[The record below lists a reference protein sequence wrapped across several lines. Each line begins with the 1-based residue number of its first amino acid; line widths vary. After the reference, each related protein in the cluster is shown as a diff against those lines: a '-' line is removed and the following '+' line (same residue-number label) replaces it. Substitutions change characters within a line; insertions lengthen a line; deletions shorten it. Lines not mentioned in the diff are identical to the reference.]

1 MALYQTTALGDCQ
14 DNERGDV
21 TVLLL
26 LADEAATG
34 TKKGFLPLCECS
46 RDPQASLIPHF
57 LPGNYT
63 GNTDARAV
71 SSAPHSA
78 CL

>member
-1 MALYQTTALGDCQ
+1 MALYRTTALGDCQ

-34 TKKGFLPLCECS
+34 TKKAFFHYVNALVTL
-46 RDPQASLIPHF
+46 RLH
-57 LPGNYT
+57 
-63 GNTDARAV
+63 
-71 SSAPHSA
+71 
-78 CL
+78 